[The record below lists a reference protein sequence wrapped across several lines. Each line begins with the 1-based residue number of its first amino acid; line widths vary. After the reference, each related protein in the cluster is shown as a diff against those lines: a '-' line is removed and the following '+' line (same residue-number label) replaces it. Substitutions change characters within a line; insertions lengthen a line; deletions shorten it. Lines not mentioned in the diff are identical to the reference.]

1 MPSSLSAHISLSIP
15 ALDAFQLQLTPL
27 NSTPTSLR
35 TGDDAHQMW
44 RARFA
49 RAIENAATAAAE
61 TAGDDASEEGSD
73 GEAFDEM
80 DAY

>member
-1 MPSSLSAHISLSIP
+1 M
-15 ALDAFQLQLTPL
+15 
-27 NSTPTSLR
+27 
-35 TGDDAHQMW
+35 GDDAHQMW

-61 TAGDDASEEGSD
+61 TAGDDAAEEGSD